1 MPGEEPAMVRAT
13 SRLTSFF
20 QRWSPSPLD
29 VLKLNMD
36 AALKSW
42 WEIGFL

>member
-1 MPGEEPAMVRAT
+1 MDSGWSYETDGVT
-13 SRLTSFF
+13 
-20 QRWSPSPLD
+20 RWSPSQPD

-42 WEIGFL
+42 WELGFL